1 MDFVLRFIDVLFNLL
16 TMAIIGRVLI
26 SWFNVSPSSRIYR
39 FLRDTTEPIMASIRR
54 AMPRTGM
61 IDFSPIVALLALDI
75 IRALLIRILIG
86 L

>member
-1 MDFVLRFIDVLFNLL
+1 
-16 TMAIIGRVLI
+16 MA
-26 SWFNVSPSSRIYR
+26 P
-39 FLRDTTEPIMASIRR
+39 IRR

>member
-39 FLRDTTEPIMASIRR
+39 FLRDTTEPIMAPIRR